1 MSVVNYVVDLGP
13 SLMMPIIILAMALFF
28 RIPFGRAI
36 RAALTIGIGFI
47 AINLVIGLLVNT
59 LSPATQ
65 AMVDN
70 LGINLDVLDV
80 GWPSAATISF
90 ATTAVVPWVFVLGI
104 ALNVA
109 LIAIGYT
116 KTLDIDL
123 WNYWHFIFGAAF
135 VYVITGSLI
144 ISILIALLTMV
155 VVLKLADATAPVVQD
170 YFELP
175 DVSLPHTET
184 VAWAPVGWVIDRWL
198 DRLPGLNKLHADP

>member
-1 MSVVNYVVDLGP
+1 MSVIQYIVDLGP
-13 SLMMPIIILAMALFF
+13 SLMMPIIIFVMAMFF
-28 RIPFGRAI
+28 RIAVGRAI

-47 AINLVIGLLVNT
+47 AINLVIGLLVDT
-59 LSPATQ
+59 LSPATE
-65 AMVDN
+65 AMVNN
-70 LGINLDVLDV
+70 LGVNLDVLDV

-90 ATTAVVPWVFVLGI
+90 ATTAVVPWVFALGI

-135 VYVITGSLI
+135 VYVITGSLL
-144 ISILIALLTMV
+144 ISIFVALLTLTV
-155 VVLKLADATAPVVQD
+155 ILKLADATAPVVQE

-184 VAWAPVGWVIDRWL
+184 VAWA
-198 DRLPGLNKLHADP
+198 LP